1 MNLTSSTSQSPSNS
15 TLQAKTLSSLCNW
28 WMNTKEKALP
38 GICHWFNHPQKIHR
52 RFSLNVE
59 SNQSSNSSFT
69 PFGYSENV
77 DMTTLEHPISS
88 DTSISLI
95 LLLCSVLFIVL
106 VTTFITCI
114 TCKKRVHVLFFTL
127 FSERVFNL
135 SATK

>member
-1 MNLTSSTSQSPSNS
+1 MRLTSIPPPITSNS
-15 TLQAKTLSSLCNW
+15 NKHASSQAKTLSSLCNW

-52 RFSLNVE
+52 RFSLNFE

-69 PFGYSENV
+69 PFGYSGSV
-77 DMTTLEHPISS
+77 DMTTLKHPVSS

-106 VTTFITCI
+106 VTAFISCI
-114 TCKKRVHVLFFTL
+114 TRKKRVQVLFFIM
-127 FSERVFNL
+127 FS
-135 SATK
+135 